1 MDRINIIRN
10 RIADLRSEKY
20 VYLDKWL
27 EKYEYPESEIA
38 EERRNLLNY
47 LENQILA
54 EGLEYNVAE
63 EQKHMDFG
71 KIYTGESLREY
82 INSISTPE
90 ESDKSVSRIREK
102 RNYTAA
108 R

>member
-1 MDRINIIRN
+1 MDRTNIIRN

-20 VYLDKWL
+20 AYLDKWL

-54 EGLEYNVAE
+54 EGKGWN
-63 EQKHMDFG
+63 
-71 KIYTGESLREY
+71 IT
-82 INSISTPE
+82 
-90 ESDKSVSRIREK
+90 
-102 RNYTAA
+102 
-108 R
+108 

>member
-38 EERRNLLNY
+38 SLSHNLCKPHL
-47 LENQILA
+47 
-54 EGLEYNVAE
+54 
-63 EQKHMDFG
+63 
-71 KIYTGESLREY
+71 
-82 INSISTPE
+82 
-90 ESDKSVSRIREK
+90 KS
-102 RNYTAA
+102 
-108 R
+108 